1 MFAYF
6 KLSSLVENFT
16 FSVSLFHSKVDRSIT
31 SRVTVESIDQSSR
44 IQPQEAVV
52 LNRMTTGFSREAG
65 IESAPT
71 AISIDL
77 LLLFTLVLQ
86 KSPMKHDIPAKFP
99 SNCFNRFVRCMSILE
114 FLFLIT
120 KPYLINKRINLVLV
134 SLHKRLTRYGNG

>member
-31 SRVTVESIDQSSR
+31 SRVTVESIDQSR

-99 SNCFNRFVRCMSILE
+99 SNIK
-114 FLFLIT
+114 T
-120 KPYLINKRINLVLV
+120 
-134 SLHKRLTRYGNG
+134 